1 MLYIICFL
9 YKVMYVD
16 EMDLDNFI
24 VLLQLIDVLY
34 VGSNFKG
41 GEV

>member
-1 MLYIICFL
+1 MLYFICFL

>member
-1 MLYIICFL
+1 MLYFICFL
-9 YKVMYVD
+9 YKIMYVN